1 MKIASKFASELLKS
15 RKKYGLTQ
23 SEVAEA
29 VSISVRWYQKIE
41 SGRKMPSATL
51 TLRLVAYLELDVQNL
66 RQELGLSET
75 SNVARAN
82 VVNSYK
88 A

>member
-1 MKIASKFASELLKS
+1 MKIASKFASELLKA

-41 SGRKMPSATL
+41 SGRKMPSAIL
-51 TLRLVAYLELDVQNL
+51 ALRLVAYLELDVQNL

-75 SNVARAN
+75 STCARTTKAG
-82 VVNSYK
+82 SYTT
-88 A
+88 